1 MFMRKRVAVTLA
13 LAVLI
18 SSSGTYVF
26 QVKSAYA
33 GTADSDRVL
42 KGIPAIARAF
52 APVGGVNW
60 QDFAKVLAGICAVE
74 SRCDPTYPHYV
85 NGGVYSQYQ
94 GLFQMNVAEV
104 ARAEQGLQQ
113 MLSQMQAAATDPDQ
127 RKAFDFVKQAIDA
140 ARPLSREARRFHP
153 EYGIILGAAKH
164 IRTNAVLARQYPG
177 KPDWQAAGHLTAQFA
192 GVTERKILAGQFS
205 APITGTPGD
214 ANTEAGALAANK
226 VSGATVADAI
236 SDARN
241 QYGRIMVNMMTR
253 MSQVTNGLTTLPTN
267 VDPFQ
272 PPSFANQQGTT
283 PVLGVPFSGVSTL
296 METGMMRPQVAP
308 SFPQTSPPNTSN
320 IPPYTGPTPPP
331 SPGGGSATSTLSSIG
346 MILVQPSSAQAG
358 RKITVSWTSVH
369 FDESKPCQIFT
380 NDTEFLA
387 QGNEGTRSK
396 EAGPSSGPETFT
408 MKCTDAQ
415 GNPFTQTA
423 TVMVQ

>member
-1 MFMRKRVAVTLA
+1 MFMRKKVAVALA
-13 LAVLI
+13 LLVLV
-18 SSSGTYVF
+18 SSAGTYSL
-26 QVKSAYA
+26 QVKQAYA

-113 MLSQMQAAATDPDQ
+113 MISQMQSAATDPEQ

-164 IRTNAVLARQYPG
+164 IRTNTVLARQYPG

-205 APITGTPGD
+205 AAITGTVG
-214 ANTEAGALAANK
+214 
-226 VSGATVADAI
+226 
-236 SDARN
+236 
-241 QYGRIMVNMMTR
+241 
-253 MSQVTNGLTTLPTN
+253 
-267 VDPFQ
+267 
-272 PPSFANQQGTT
+272 
-283 PVLGVPFSGVSTL
+283 
-296 METGMMRPQVAP
+296 
-308 SFPQTSPPNTSN
+308 
-320 IPPYTGPTPPP
+320 
-331 SPGGGSATSTLSSIG
+331 
-346 MILVQPSSAQAG
+346 
-358 RKITVSWTSVH
+358 
-369 FDESKPCQIFT
+369 
-380 NDTEFLA
+380 
-387 QGNEGTRSK
+387 
-396 EAGPSSGPETFT
+396 
-408 MKCTDAQ
+408 
-415 GNPFTQTA
+415 
-423 TVMVQ
+423 